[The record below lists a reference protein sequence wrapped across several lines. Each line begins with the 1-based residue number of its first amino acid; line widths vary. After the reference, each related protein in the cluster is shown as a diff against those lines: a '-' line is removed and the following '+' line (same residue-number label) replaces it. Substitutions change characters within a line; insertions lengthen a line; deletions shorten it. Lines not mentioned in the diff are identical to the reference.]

1 MLVTSVTVSLAGV
14 LVSLGTANADPLDGP
29 TRWRKCTTDMRW
41 PGDTGVINAQ
51 IGPTGFIQWNII
63 DYTDNGGHW
72 FGDVFVGKRRVDHKD
87 QWYNPHGSVSNVD
100 ARSGYIF
107 RIVMNHIDT
116 TGRESVSAP
125 DAGCLIP

>member
-1 MLVTSVTVSLAGV
+1 VPDQPIVLLRFAIANDQLRPVDGAHRHRSGSLSTPAPGR
-14 LVSLGTANADPLDGP
+14 LEPG
-29 TRWRKCTTDMRW
+29 RTD
-41 PGDTGVINAQ
+41 
-51 IGPTGFIQWNII
+51 
-63 DYTDNGGHW
+63 
-72 FGDVFVGKRRVDHKD
+72 VDHKD

-116 TGRESVSAP
+116 KGKESVSAP